1 MTSTGTNPRRKP
13 SPPLLPA
20 LVVVLALAALPAS
33 LPAQV
38 SLTTIVELAQQK
50 SAPVRIAEADVRK
63 AEAGYSESKDAVIP
77 SIQFGTGIPTF
88 PEVGFTGT
96 PPSLWSMTV
105 QSLVFGVPQKRYID
119 TARHGVQVAFSH
131 LEDAREQVAL
141 DASLAYLELDTDTSE
156 LVAVHQQEQDAAR
169 LVDIE
174 QQRTEA
180 GVDPLSEFLQARLT
194 AAQIRLK
201 RLQLEARIAELN
213 TQLAALTGLPPASI
227 LPAHA
232 SIPKIPRLAPDTPPR
247 TTEGVHSAQL
257 LAQSK
262 HEYARGDEEINYV
275 PQLSFGAQYN
285 RNTTLLNNVNNYFR
299 QDLPANNFSSG
310 ISVELPIFDMGR
322 RAKSR
327 ESAADALAATV
338 QAEEAQHQN
347 DLYIAQLTGSLRQLD
362 TVAEIASLKQQIA
375 HEQLT
380 AVQSQLQLGNGAES
394 GPNAQP
400 QLSPKAEQL
409 ARIDESQKYDDA
421 LDAQFDLEKA
431 ELDLLRALGHMQ
443 DWLDELHAK

>member
-1 MTSTGTNPRRKP
+1 MVPV
-13 SPPLLPA
+13 
-20 LVVVLALAALPAS
+20 LVVVLALAALPAG
-33 LPAQV
+33 LQAQV

-50 SAPVRIAEADVRK
+50 SAPVRIAEANVRK
-63 AEAGYSESKDAVIP
+63 AEAQLSESKDTIIP

-96 PPSLWSMTV
+96 PPSLWSMTI

-119 TARHGVQVAFSH
+119 SARLGVKVAFSR

-156 LVAVHQQEQDAAR
+156 LAAVHQQEQDAAR
-169 LVDIE
+169 LIDIE
-174 QQRTEA
+174 QERTEA
-180 GVDPLSEFLQARLT
+180 GVDPLSDFLQARLT

-213 TQLAALTGLPPASI
+213 TQLAALTGLPPDSI

-232 SIPKIPRLAPDTPPR
+232 SIPKIPHLAPNTPVR

-257 LAQSK
+257 FAESRQQA
-262 HEYARGDEEINYV
+262 ARGDEEINYF
-275 PQLSFGAQYN
+275 PQLNFVAQYN
-285 RNTTLLNNVNNYFR
+285 RNTTILNSVNSFFAKP
-299 QDLPANNFSSG
+299 LPTNNFFGGVS
-310 ISVELPIFDMGR
+310 IQIPLFDMGR
-322 RAKSR
+322 HAKSR
-327 ESAADALAATV
+327 ESAADALEATV

-347 DLYIAQLTGSLRQLD
+347 DLQIAQLTGSLRQLD

-380 AVQSQLQLGNGAES
+380 TVQSQLQLGNGAES
-394 GPNAQP
+394 GPNPQP
-400 QLSPKAEQL
+400 QLSPKAAQL

-421 LDAQFDLEKA
+421 LDAQLDLDKA
-431 ELDLLRALGHMQ
+431 ELNLLRALGHMQ